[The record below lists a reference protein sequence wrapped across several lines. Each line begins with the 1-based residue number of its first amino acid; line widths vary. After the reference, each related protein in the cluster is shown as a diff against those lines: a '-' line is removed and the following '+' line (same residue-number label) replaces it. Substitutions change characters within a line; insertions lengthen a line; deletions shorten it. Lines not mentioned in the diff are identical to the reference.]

1 MINDDISFMFYLL
14 YFFVERLR
22 YVKLSSRKGR
32 VRGDY
37 L

>member
-1 MINDDISFMFYLL
+1 MINDDISVIFYLL

-22 YVKLSSRKGR
+22 YVTLSSQKGR